1 MVDDVSFQIQDIW
14 NQKRAIVREIL
25 GEETLVREMEPIL
38 THDRSRL
45 DLMFYQNKIGMRG
58 PKKSADPWDFDFSEE
73 LPEWS
78 LNRDLIEAIRE
89 LRENPPPIEG
99 AQLRFRVSPQKVKG
113 LWFDTSKELLTKLIE
128 EHSGYLDQ
136 LKKKSWIVELGHK
149 DEQAPL
155 HSWIPTYSKDNDEI
169 NLEFSISSF
178 SQPGPEAN
186 RALIAMGMELMEGVS
201 GITQWTELGSGYGN
215 LSVAFSTLLGAPRAL
230 VETEAKAV
238 RALRLNL
245 DQHLKFLKSDSVN
258 IVNASA
264 ESFQSD
270 VADCEF
276 LLADPPRSGFSEFF
290 KKDTLKAQRILL
302 YSCDLKGLIKDAE
315 VLKQN
320 YKLVKWSVADVFP
333 ATPYVEVASLWERKK

>member
-1 MVDDVSFQIQDIW
+1 VVDDVSFQIQSIW

-25 GEETLVREMEPIL
+25 GEEVLLREMEPIL

-58 PKKSADPWDFDFSEE
+58 PKKSSDPWDFDFSEE

-128 EHSGYLDQ
+128 EHSDYLDQ
-136 LKKKSWIVELGHK
+136 FKKNSWIIELGHK
-149 DEQAPL
+149 DDQSPL
-155 HSWIPTYSKDNDEI
+155 HSWIPTYSKDNEEI

-186 RALIAMGMELMEGVS
+186 RALIAMGMELMDGVS
-201 GITQWTELGSGYGN
+201 GINNWTELGSGYGN
-215 LSVAFSTLLGAPRAL
+215 LSVAFSTLLGAPQSL
-230 VETEAKAV
+230 VETEAKSV

-245 DQHLKFLKSDSVN
+245 ENNIKSETVKV
-258 IVNASA
+258 VNASA
-264 ESFQSD
+264 ESFGIQGQ
-270 VADCEF
+270 DCDF

-315 VLKQN
+315 VLKQS
-320 YKLVKWSVADVFP
+320 YKLVKWSVADIFP

>member
-1 MVDDVSFQIQDIW
+1 MVDDVSFQIQSIW

-25 GEETLVREMEPIL
+25 GEDSLLREMEPIL

-45 DLMFYQNKIGMRG
+45 DLMYHQGKIGMRG
-58 PKKSADPWDFDFSEE
+58 PKKSTDPWDFDFSEE

-89 LRENPPPIEG
+89 FRENLPPIEG
-99 AQLRFRVSPQKVKG
+99 AQLRFRVSPQKIKG
-113 LWFDTSKELLTKLIE
+113 VWFDTSKELLANLVQ
-128 EHSGYLDQ
+128 EHSAYLKNLQ
-136 LKKKSWIVELGHK
+136 KNSWIVELGQK
-149 DEQAPL
+149 DEKAPL
-155 HSWIPTYSKDNDEI
+155 HSWVPTYSKDNEEI

-186 RALIAMGMELMEGVS
+186 RALIAIGMELLDGVS
-201 GITQWTELGSGYGN
+201 GISHWTELGSGYGN
-215 LSVAFSTLLGAPRAL
+215 LSIAFSTLLGAPQAL
-230 VETEAKAV
+230 VETEAKSV
-238 RALRLNL
+238 RALQVNL
-245 DQHLKFLKSDSVN
+245 KNNLKSDTVKV
-258 IVNASA
+258 VNASA
-264 ESFQSD
+264 ESFENQGQ
-270 VADCEF
+270 DCDF

-315 VLKQN
+315 VLKLN
-320 YKLVKWSVADVFP
+320 YNLVKWSVADIFP

>member
-1 MVDDVSFQIQDIW
+1 VVDDVSFQIQDIW

-25 GEETLVREMEPIL
+25 GEETLLREMEPIL

-45 DLMFYQNKIGMRG
+45 DLMFYQKKIGMRG

-128 EHSGYLDQ
+128 DHSAYLDQ
-136 LKKKSWIVELGHK
+136 LKKNSWIVELGHK

-155 HSWIPTYSKDNDEI
+155 HSWIPTYSKDNEEI

-186 RALIAMGMELMEGVS
+186 RALIAMGMELMDGVS
-201 GITQWTELGSGYGN
+201 GINNWTELGSGYGN
-215 LSVAFSTLLGAPRAL
+215 LSIAFSTLLGAPRAL

-238 RALRLNL
+238 RALKLNF

-270 VADCEF
+270 IANCEF

-315 VLKQN
+315 ILKQN

-333 ATPYVEVASLWERKK
+333 ATPYVEVASLWERNK

>member
-1 MVDDVSFQIQDIW
+1 MVDDISFQIQSIW

-25 GEETLVREMEPIL
+25 GEETLLREMEPIL

-45 DLMFYQNKIGMRG
+45 DLMYYQNKIGMRG
-58 PKKSADPWDFDFSEE
+58 PKKSSDPWDFDFSED

-89 LRENPPPIEG
+89 LRGNLPPIEG

-113 LWFDTSKELLTKLIE
+113 IWFDTSKELLTKLSE
-128 EHSGYLDQ
+128 QHAEYLDQ
-136 LKKKSWIVELGHK
+136 LRKNSWIVELGQK
-149 DEQAPL
+149 DESAPL
-155 HSWIPTYSKDNDEI
+155 HSWTPTYSKDNEEI

-186 RALIAMGMELMEGVS
+186 RALIAMGMELMD
-201 GITQWTELGSGYGN
+201 GISQINNWIELGSGYGN
-215 LSVAFSTLLGAPRAL
+215 LSIAFSTLLGAPEAL
-230 VETEAKAV
+230 VETEAKSV
-238 RALRLNL
+238 RALQINL
-245 DQHLKFLKSDSVN
+245 KNNMNGKLPK

-264 ESFQSD
+264 ESFEKQGQ
-270 VADCEF
+270 DCDF

-290 KKDTLKAQRILL
+290 KKDTIKARNILL

-315 VLKQN
+315 VLKLN
-320 YKLVKWSVADVFP
+320 YNLVKWSVVDVFP
-333 ATPYVEVASLWERKK
+333 ATPYVEVASLWERKS